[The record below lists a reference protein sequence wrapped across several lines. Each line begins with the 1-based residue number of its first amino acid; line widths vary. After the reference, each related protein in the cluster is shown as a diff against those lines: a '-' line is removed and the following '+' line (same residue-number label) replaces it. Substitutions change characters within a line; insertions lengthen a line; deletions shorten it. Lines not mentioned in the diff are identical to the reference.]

1 MYLLALNN
9 EFLLFVVMTE
19 VLLPKMKMRKIH
31 LPSMAY
37 ESIL

>member
-19 VLLPKMKMRKIH
+19 VLLPKMKMWKIH

-37 ESIL
+37 KSI